1 MIYYKMEHY
10 SISGFAPNNK
20 RKSVI
25 TDTRRV
31 HSVTTGNATIILNIW
46 SYFSSSSKVKT
57 EIEES

>member
-1 MIYYKMEHY
+1 MEHY
-10 SISGFAPNNK
+10 SISGFASNNK

-57 EIEES
+57 EFEVV